1 MAANKIS
8 NQFLLF
14 LGVSA
19 LIWLLITLS
28 KEYTTSLDLYVKF
41 TNVPQNKMLENNNL
55 QQIKVDVKASG
66 FKIIRTRIQNSSID
80 LDASLVQQNKQQ
92 KHYLLLEKQI
102 QLIQNQLYSDV
113 VVQRVVEDT
122 LFVNLDV
129 LESKRVA
136 VTPNMSVN
144 YHVGYGLI
152 DKIKIQPDS
161 ILISGSKSVLDTI
174 SHLPLASVK
183 LNDVKENFEEKVK
196 VVLNNLDGLKLATDE
211 IVISGS
217 VDKFT
222 EGSLKIPFEIT
233 NVPTDVKLT
242 TLTENITI
250 TFVVGLSDFNK
261 VVPSLFKIECDYG
274 YSVDQNL
281 TYLIPKLVKKPKF
294 IKSYKIS
301 PHTIDFLIQK

>member
-1 MAANKIS
+1 MATNKIS

-41 TNVPQNKMLENNNL
+41 INVPQDKMLVNNNV

-80 LDASLVQQNKQQ
+80 LDASFFQQNKQK
-92 KHYLLLEKQI
+92 KHYILLEKQI
-102 QLIQNQLYSDV
+102 QSIQNQLYSDV

-122 LFVNLDV
+122 LFANLDV

-136 VTPNMSVN
+136 ITPNMSIN

-161 ILISGSKSVLDTI
+161 ILVSGSKTNLDTI
-174 SHLPLASVK
+174 THLPLAAVK
-183 LNDVKENFEEKVK
+183 LNDVKENFERKVK
-196 VVLNNLDGLKLATDE
+196 VVLTNLEGLKLETE
-211 IVISGS
+211 EVVITGN

-222 EGSLKIPFEIT
+222 EGSVKVPFEIKA
-233 NVPTDVKLT
+233 VSSDVKLT
-242 TLTENITI
+242 TLTENINI

-261 VVPSLFKIECDYG
+261 VVPSLFKVECDYR
-274 YSVDQNL
+274 YSEDQNL

-301 PHTIDFLIQK
+301 PQTIDFLIQK

>member
-1 MAANKIS
+1 MAVNKIS

-14 LGVSA
+14 LGLSA

-28 KEYTTSLDLYVKF
+28 KEYTTSLEPYVKF
-41 TNVPQNKMLENNNL
+41 INVPQNKVLDNNDL
-55 QQIKVDVKASG
+55 QRIKVDIRASG

-80 LDASLVQQNKQQ
+80 LDASLLQQNKQQ

-113 VVQRVVEDT
+113 VVQRVVTDT
-122 LFVNLDV
+122 LFVNLDI
-129 LESKRVA
+129 LETKRVA
-136 VTPNMSVN
+136 VQPNISVN

-152 DKIKIQPDS
+152 DNIKIQPDS
-161 ILISGSKSVLDTI
+161 ISVSGSKSILDTI
-174 SHLPLASVK
+174 THLPLASVK
-183 LNDVKENFEEKVK
+183 LNDVKENFEEKVE
-196 VVLNNLDGLKLATDE
+196 VILTNLEGLKFATQE
-211 IVISGS
+211 VVISGN

-222 EGSLKIPFEIT
+222 EGSLKVPFEIK
-233 NVPTDVKLT
+233 NVPDDVKLT
-242 TLTENITI
+242 MLTENITI

-261 VVPSLFKIECDYG
+261 VVPSLFKIECDYQ
-274 YSVDQNL
+274 YSEDQKL

-301 PHTIDFLIQK
+301 PQTIDFLIQR